1 LPLRRVVYLRAWRT
15 QTIAIT
21 SAWEMSV
28 VSSHRAPGSAE
39 AGFEQGAT
47 ATTGDSD
54 IAWVNEVLWGIPVD
68 VAIGAADRGHRAVR
82 LAEFVAVPSASRPHL
97 LVPLDSRRAA
107 ERALKTYTD
116 ARRTVRVGAP
126 LLALAARAGILP
138 ALGQRVRVFA
148 REDAAHTGEL
158 GSSLHAYL
166 RDVLGT
172 QDIQIAI
179 RMGRR
184 RPNRKPVLQVLTSA
198 GGVLA
203 YVKVGGNDL
212 TRELVRNEAS
222 VLRTLRETG
231 EPKRSFAFPTVLHA
245 GRCGDLDVLVLEPV
259 SPGPWMRSVASR
271 DELVAI
277 ARDIARLAPETRET
291 FAASDYWLATR
302 ARLDALAE
310 RVRTSRFDV
319 LQDLLARLEDR
330 YGDIEVRFGGW
341 HGDWTRWNMARPN
354 GQIVVFDWERS
365 GKLAPIG
372 LDAAHFDFDMRV
384 KFKRRS
390 QLAAIRSLLHGG
402 GTVLPAFASAS
413 TPARLVVSLDLLEM
427 TLRYEEA
434 RLGGLDIP
442 DTLYFGAFRSAV
454 LSS

>member
-1 LPLRRVVYLRAWRT
+1 
-15 QTIAIT
+15 
-21 SAWEMSV
+21 MSV
-28 VSSHRAPGSAE
+28 VSSHRAPGTAE
-39 AGFEQGAT
+39 AGLDQGAT

-54 IAWVNEVLWGIPVD
+54 IAWVNEVLWGVPVD
-68 VAIGAADRGHRAVR
+68 VAIGAAERGHRAVR

-97 LVPLDSRRAA
+97 LVPLNSRRAA
-107 ERALKTYTD
+107 ERALETYTD
-116 ARRTVRVGAP
+116 ARRTVRAGAP
-126 LLALAARAGILP
+126 LLALAVRAGILP

-148 REDAAHTGEL
+148 REDAAHPGGL

-166 RDVLGT
+166 RDVLGI

-179 RMGRR
+179 RMGGRR

-198 GGVLA
+198 GDVLA
-203 YVKVGGNDL
+203 YVKVGWNDL
-212 TRELVRNEAS
+212 TRALVRNEAS

-231 EPKRSFAFPTVLHA
+231 EPQRSFAFPTVLHA
-245 GRCGDLDVLVLEPV
+245 GRCGDVDVLVLEPV

-277 ARDIARLAPETRET
+277 ARDIAGLAPETRET
-291 FAASDYWLATR
+291 FAASDYWRATR
-302 ARLDALAE
+302 TRLDALAE
-310 RVRTSRFDV
+310 RMRTSRFDV
-319 LQDLLARLEDR
+319 LQDLLARLEDG
-330 YGDIEVRFGGW
+330 YGDLEVRFGGW

-354 GQIVVFDWERS
+354 GQIVLFDWERS
-365 GKLAPIG
+365 GKRAPVG
-372 LDAAHFDFDMRV
+372 LDAVHFDFDMTV

-390 QLAAIRSLLHGG
+390 QLAATRSLLHGG

-413 TPARLVVSLDLLEM
+413 APARLLVSLDLLEM